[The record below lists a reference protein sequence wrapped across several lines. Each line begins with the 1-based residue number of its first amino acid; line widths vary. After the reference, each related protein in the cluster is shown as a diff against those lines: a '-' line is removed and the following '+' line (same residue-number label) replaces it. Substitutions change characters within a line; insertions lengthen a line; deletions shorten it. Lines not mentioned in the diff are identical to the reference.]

1 MAGDA
6 GQCLSWRQART
17 AGSWSRRRLGEKIP
31 RNHRTAGSSI
41 PLTGTYTVPSLQQQ
55 SELSASVIPMKS
67 FVKVLIS
74 VLALG
79 VMASAPM
86 LRAQEE
92 KAPPA
97 EGGKKGGGGKGRGQM
112 SPEQRVAAIETAVGT
127 LTAEQKT
134 KITAILEKSQK
145 DMMALGQEATREQ
158 RMEVGAAANKEIRAV
173 LTAEQQTKF
182 DAMPPMGGGGRGG
195 KKKQN

>member
-1 MAGDA
+1 
-6 GQCLSWRQART
+6 
-17 AGSWSRRRLGEKIP
+17 
-31 RNHRTAGSSI
+31 
-41 PLTGTYTVPSLQQQ
+41 
-55 SELSASVIPMKS
+55 MKS

-112 SPEQRVAAIETAVGT
+112 SPEQRIAAIEEAVGT

-134 KITAILEKSQK
+134 KITAILEKAGK
-145 DMMALGQEATREQ
+145 DMMALSQEERREKG
-158 RMEVGAAANKEIRAV
+158 REIMTASNKDIRAV

-182 DAMPPMGGGGRGG
+182 DAMPPMGGKGGG

>member
-1 MAGDA
+1 
-6 GQCLSWRQART
+6 
-17 AGSWSRRRLGEKIP
+17 
-31 RNHRTAGSSI
+31 
-41 PLTGTYTVPSLQQQ
+41 
-55 SELSASVIPMKS
+55 MKS
-67 FVKVLIS
+67 FIKVLIS

-79 VMASAPM
+79 VMASAPL

-97 EGGKKGGGGKGRGQM
+97 EGGKKGGGKGGRGQM
-112 SPEQRVAAIETAVGT
+112 SPEQRITQLETAVGT

-145 DMMALGQEATREQ
+145 DMMALGQDATREQ
-158 RMEVGAAANKEIRAV
+158 RMEIGQAANKEIRAV

-182 DAMPPMGGGGRGG
+182 DAMPPMGGKGG